1 MVRIFI
7 NRPVF
12 STIISVVIIVLGLI
26 SLITLPVTQYPE
38 IAPPTVNVSANY
50 PGSNA
55 ETLLNSVI
63 IPLEEQ
69 INGVEGMTYLTSTS
83 TNNGRADIEIY
94 FRQEVDADI
103 AAVNVQNRVARALP
117 LLPVEVVRS
126 GVVTQKRQNSTLM
139 VITFFSTN
147 PAYNDVFI
155 QNYLNINVTPELQRI
170 PGVGDASA
178 VGSKNYAMRIWL
190 DPTKLATYSLVPQDV
205 TDALNRQ
212 SIEAAGGQLG
222 ENAGQSF
229 QYVLKYPGKYKTPE
243 QYEQII
249 IRALP
254 NGRVL
259 YLKDV
264 AKVEMGAL
272 GYSTIARNNGL
283 PSAVVRI
290 YQTSGKGSNAYSII
304 NEIKKDL
311 EERTLPEGISY
322 VINYDT
328 NSFLEASLSKV
339 TYTLIEATLL
349 VLVVV
354 YIFLQEIR
362 LTIIPAIVIPVSI
375 IGTFFFF
382 TYLIFPLIC
391 SLYLP

>member
-249 IRALP
+249 IRS
-254 NGRVL
+254 
-259 YLKDV
+259 YFKW
-264 AKVEMGAL
+264 
-272 GYSTIARNNGL
+272 T
-283 PSAVVRI
+283 
-290 YQTSGKGSNAYSII
+290 
-304 NEIKKDL
+304 
-311 EERTLPEGISY
+311 RTL
-322 VINYDT
+322 
-328 NSFLEASLSKV
+328 FK
-339 TYTLIEATLL
+339 
-349 VLVVV
+349 
-354 YIFLQEIR
+354 R
-362 LTIIPAIVIPVSI
+362 
-375 IGTFFFF
+375 
-382 TYLIFPLIC
+382 C
-391 SLYLP
+391 R